1 MLAEE
6 VVPAMVTKAQMTKQE
21 KEWRAKDD
29 ARTLATAE
37 VVRNDP
43 TRLSAAKVAAK
54 QMAEDEKEE
63 ARAMT
68 RVANMRR
75 TNTLSS
81 SSDGDGEKKSKR
93 AKPKPKNPHNVFNK
107 I

>member
-29 ARTLATAE
+29 AHILADSE
-37 VVRNDP
+37 VIKGDAVRLKD
-43 TRLSAAKVAAK
+43 AKVAAAK
-54 QMAEDEKEE
+54 MAEEEKDK
-63 ARAMT
+63 AAAMS
-68 RVANMRR
+68 RIAKMRK
-75 TNTLSS
+75 TKSLSS
-81 SSDGDGEKKSKR
+81 DEGDGEKKSKR